1 MRFRSRKEG
10 SALHWKPKNG
20 QCVVTKEA
28 KQTDKQYV
36 FDRVFNEKENNKIVY
51 QGKLHLLLENQDR
64 LMQFALSL
72 FISYRPVY
80 IYTNRYWKRNN

>member
-28 KQTDKQYV
+28 KPTDKQYV

-64 LMQFALSL
+64 LSLVAFYSLSP
-72 FISYRPVY
+72 YY